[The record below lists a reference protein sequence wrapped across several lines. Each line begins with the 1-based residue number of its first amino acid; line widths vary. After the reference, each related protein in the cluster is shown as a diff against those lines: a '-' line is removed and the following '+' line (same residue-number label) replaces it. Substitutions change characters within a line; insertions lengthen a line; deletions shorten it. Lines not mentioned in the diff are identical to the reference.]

1 MMLEVMAKEAKKND
15 LILRSSGSV
24 NANGFDNSASV
35 FSKRGEKW
43 VNQDC
48 FLVWE
53 LLMCWRHAGLA
64 RMRQDLGL
72 LFLSCSFP
80 RVDASRPLKRYW
92 GSGAN
97 QRLCLP
103 VLDPIPALA
112 GRCSFLRE
120 NLLSQM
126 VCITI
131 YIDYTLQNPG
141 KTRRNLCTVLGMATT
156 GWYNRL
162 YSVTGQV
169 SVAKINGKVT
179 KTFREA
185 ALLLGLLEADDNLQ
199 QCLTEVGTYQMP
211 LALRRL
217 LATILVHCAPN
228 NPQVL
233 WEKFKAPMYE
243 DLILNKT
250 FSHQQ
255 IEKKALQNINFF
267 LQSMGKDIKEFKLC
281 LDDFIKDMM
290 TTAKE

>member
-120 NLLSQM
+120 VRFLFFLPFPCFPVGVLYVLFGVTILDVGFCWWSYRCNNGLVQILPDWNLLVKLMS
-126 VCITI
+126 
-131 YIDYTLQNPG
+131 LP
-141 KTRRNLCTVLGMATT
+141 
-156 GWYNRL
+156 RL
-162 YSVTGQV
+162 
-169 SVAKINGKVT
+169 
-179 KTFREA
+179 
-185 ALLLGLLEADDNLQ
+185 
-199 QCLTEVGTYQMP
+199 
-211 LALRRL
+211 
-217 LATILVHCAPN
+217 
-228 NPQVL
+228 
-233 WEKFKAPMYE
+233 
-243 DLILNKT
+243 
-250 FSHQQ
+250 
-255 IEKKALQNINFF
+255 
-267 LQSMGKDIKEFKLC
+267 
-281 LDDFIKDMM
+281 
-290 TTAKE
+290 

>member
-120 NLLSQM
+120 